1 MERAAL
7 DAKSQNWRQRPK
19 VLSTGLF
26 RLAELVSQARVF
38 WQQEIARLSLSE
50 TLPAERI
57 AELHVRGQPD
67 VVLEVRETRRGPVI
81 GDIAPERDGK
91 LLAVAMASL
100 APGTGDRRGDG
111 DRPDPADAGCGRLK
125 RCRVT
130 GARRHP
136 GSRASAP
143 VVAPRRGG

>member
-100 APGTGDRRGDG
+100 APGIGDRRGE
-111 DRPDPADAGCGRLK
+111 RR
-125 RCRVT
+125 RCS
-130 GARRHP
+130 GA
-136 GSRASAP
+136 STA
-143 VVAPRRGG
+143 APRPRRM